1 MKHTLTAT
9 VALALSGVVLA
20 GCGEAESNNP
30 NDGVYRTQ
38 STYLVDTGEVIWDP
52 NLEMEVSGR
61 DCVLSDNRFKDVSKK
76 CTLDFENGV
85 VNFEDGTREP
95 FEILDGWTFRMGTF
109 DGNIVI
115 MNKKND

>member
-1 MKHTLTAT
+1 MKRTLTAT
-9 VALALSGVVLA
+9 VALALSGAVLV

-38 STYLVDTGEVIWDP
+38 STYLVDTGEVIFDP

-85 VNFEDGTREP
+85 VNFEDGTQEH
-95 FEILDGWTFRMGTF
+95 FEILGGWTFRMGTF
-109 DGNIVI
+109 DENIVV
-115 MNKKND
+115 MNKTNG